1 VSELSSC
8 KQRVFTVR
16 EASSADFSPAL
27 RAGKDAP
34 SGCVSGL
41 LWGKPAREWGTV
53 ILKNG
58 VQRETRAER
67 VRVSACSTAHF
78 STMQCE
84 RNHAPTHLS
93 KRITLR
99 TRTQQV
105 RASKDAPAAC
115 RTRRA
120 ASQTCTKTWHLR
132 EAVCARPEARS
143 PGRRDSALALLET
156 RSRRRPGGGATR
168 CLTPVWTSPPH
179 YPRFP
184 GLGEAVCPLSW
195 KRKLCR
201 KRFLKVTSMK
211 SSLMS
216 LPPASS

>member
-1 VSELSSC
+1 VSELSGR
-8 KQRVFTVR
+8 KQRVFAVR

-41 LWGKPAREWGTV
+41 LGRQPARERGTV
-53 ILKNG
+53 RLANG
-58 VQRETRAER
+58 VQRETRAEH

-84 RNHAPTHLS
+84 RNHVRTHLS
-93 KRITLR
+93 KRNTLR

-105 RASKDAPAAC
+105 RALKDAHAAC

-120 ASQTCTKTWHLR
+120 ASQTCTRTEHLR
-132 EAVCARPEARS
+132 EAVSARPDARS
-143 PGRRDSALALLET
+143 PGRRDSALSLLET
-156 RSRRRPGGGATR
+156 RPQPRAHALRRPGGGATR

-184 GLGEAVCPLSW
+184 
-195 KRKLCR
+195 
-201 KRFLKVTSMK
+201 K
-211 SSLMS
+211 SASLH
-216 LPPASS
+216 AA